1 MKPLVLVCCEFSGTV
16 RRAFEAAGADA
27 WSCDLLPTESPGQHV
42 QGDAIEALRSRPW
55 DLVIAHPPCTYLCSS
70 GQHWTTRGLRDPQHT
85 EDALAFVRAF
95 MESDCPRV
103 AIENPVGVISTRI
116 RKPDQIIQPYE
127 YGHDASKRTCLWL
140 RGLPKL
146 KPTEYVPPR
155 MVCKECKKT
164 VTRVQDLAWCPSCA
178 LEGAWSLPRWSNQTD
193 SGQNK
198 LGPSADRWALRSVT
212 YPGVGLAFATQWG
225 SLIGCENQ
233 TQNNHNQVTNSTT

>member
-1 MKPLVLVCCEFSGTV
+1 VKPLVLVCCEFSGTV

-27 WSCDLLPTESPGQHV
+27 WSCDLLPTEAPGQHI
-42 QGDAIEALRSRPW
+42 QGDALVALRSRKW
-55 DLVIAHPPCTYLCSS
+55 DLVIAHPPCQYLCSS

-95 MESDCPRV
+95 MDCDCPRV

-116 RKPDQIIQPYE
+116 RKPDQIVQPYE

-155 MVCKECKKT
+155 LVCKRCGAVSQVRDAE
-164 VTRVQDLAWCPSCA
+164 WCVSCA
-178 LEGAWSLPRWSNQTD
+178 LDRAWSLPRWANQTD

-198 LGPSADRWALRSVT
+198 LGPSADRWALRSMT
-212 YPGVGLAFATQWG
+212 YPGIANAMASQWMAV
-225 SLIGCENQ
+225 L
-233 TQNNHNQVTNSTT
+233 TTTNSTTKECHE